1 MVTPTAYSVF
11 LAPKARKTL
20 DKLEKSTTLML
31 LSRFVAL
38 EEIPYKPR
46 PSADIKKVKGNWS
59 PPMYR
64 LRIGKFRVE
73 YFIDDAERFVYIA
86 EIFQRSGRSDYK

>member
-1 MVTPTAYSVF
+1 
-11 LAPKARKTL
+11 
-20 DKLEKSTTLML
+20 ML

-38 EEIPYKPR
+38 EENPYKPR

-73 YFIDDAERFVYIA
+73 YFVDDAERSVYIA